1 MITENRFF
9 YSGGSRISARVRIP
23 QKQKS
28 PAIVINHGYSGDKE
42 EYDAMAEYLCER
54 GFLTLQFD
62 SRGCGGSEA
71 QKGRMMCATE
81 WTEDAANAVSYA
93 ASLGEADESRIGFT
107 GCSMGGAITIY
118 MAAMDRR
125 VKCAVAMAPV
135 ACGEVVLEESWKRNK
150 GGQQFEEFI
159 KRLEA
164 DSQTVV
170 STGKSEYVSVPYAL
184 GMSEADEADYCLFRE
199 QHPEMVRDVP
209 LESVVNSFLF
219 FEPRLYASR
228 ITIPLLLIHGDADTL
243 VSVKQSLSIKEIV
256 RSRCELAVIK
266 GAPHALPTSE
276 FAPDVFTQ
284 AAKWFADN
292 L

>member
-1 MITENRFF
+1 MITEDRFF
-9 YSGGSRISARVRIP
+9 YSAGKRISARVRIP
-23 QKQKS
+23 QQGKS
-28 PAIVINHGYSGDKE
+28 PVIVINHGYSGDKE
-42 EYDAMAEYLCER
+42 EYDAMGQYLCDR

-71 QKGRMMCATE
+71 QKGRMMCSTE
-81 WTEDAANAVSYA
+81 WAEDAVSAVSYA
-93 ASLGEADESRIGFT
+93 AGLEEADENRIGFT

-135 ACGEVVLEESWKRNK
+135 ACGEAVLAENWKRNK
-150 GGQQFEEFI
+150 GEQQFQTFI

-164 DSQTVV
+164 DSKMVA
-170 STGKSEYVSVPYAL
+170 STGKSEYISVPYAL
-184 GMSEADEADYCLFRE
+184 GMSETDEADYCLFRA
-199 QHPEMVRDVP
+199 QHPEMVCDVP

-228 ITIPLLLIHGDADTL
+228 INVPLMVIHGDADTL
-243 VSVKQSLSIKEIV
+243 VSVKQSYAIKEV
-256 RSRCELAVIK
+256 VSSRCDLVIIK
-266 GAPHALPTSE
+266 GAPHPLPTSE
-276 FAPDVFTQ
+276 YAQDVFYHT
-284 AAKWFADN
+284 AHWFAEY